1 MVKGLRID
9 WGVAGNEAIKSKD
22 YTEAEAFYTEAISV
36 APQGPNTH
44 IYYCNRAAA
53 RSFLEDFAA
62 GGWTDRCLTAGRGR
76 GQRGV
81 LTRRLCPT
89 SKMGTGESLS
99 LSHHSALKGGLTVS
113 FFPCDGD
120 EQLWTTARRPSSSIP
135 ATSSELLTETYST
148 QYRRGYMAFCIC
160 IPPRLHFRVW
170 H

>member
-62 GGWTDRCLTAGRGR
+62 GGWIDHCLTAGRGR
-76 GQRGV
+76 GQER
-81 LTRRLCPT
+81 
-89 SKMGTGESLS
+89 
-99 LSHHSALKGGLTVS
+99 
-113 FFPCDGD
+113 
-120 EQLWTTARRPSSSIP
+120 
-135 ATSSELLTETYST
+135 LLTCRLWPRWEKGHWGELKLEPSLWLD
-148 QYRRGYMAFCIC
+148 RRSD
-160 IPPRLHFRVW
+160 RVVLPLRW
-170 H
+170 